1 MLHYFKKMLKSLS
14 NVFRL
19 PSYNENHILG
29 MNEKSLKKN
38 LHLSLGKPNQVPIP
52 LFFNFRCPVKEHT

>member
-1 MLHYFKKMLKSLS
+1 M
-14 NVFRL
+14 FRL

-38 LHLSLGKPNQVPIP
+38 LHLSLGKPNKVPIT

>member
-14 NVFRL
+14 NMFRL
-19 PSYNENHILG
+19 PSYKENHILG
-29 MNEKSLKKN
+29 MNEKSHKKT

-52 LFFNFRCPVKEHT
+52 LFFNFGCPVKGHT